1 MKTLNFR
8 IIRNVALA
16 GVISLSAASCD
27 HSLDIEPK
35 YDVVSSN
42 VYRDFANYKPIL
54 AKVYAGYAVT
64 GQQGPAGRPDIS
76 GIDEG
81 FSNYLRQFWQAQELT
96 TDEAIIAWNDGN
108 LRDLHDM
115 DWTPANEFLRALY
128 NRIYYQV
135 SLTNEFIRELQDGQL
150 DARGISGANR
160 EEARRFRAE
169 AQFLR
174 ALSYWHAM
182 DLYGNVPF
190 VTEND
195 RVGSF
200 FPEQINRADLFKYVE
215 EQLLS
220 IENEMGE
227 PGFEY
232 GRADKAALWTLLT
245 KLYLNAEVYTGTARY
260 ADAVTYA
267 RKVIDSGRYQL
278 EPEYNHLF
286 LADNHTSREIIFPI
300 TFDGLRTTTWGGM
313 TYLVHAPVGGNMNA
327 AEFGINGGWGGLRTT
342 KNIVDLFPST
352 NGDPDERAMFHT
364 NGQSKEIAD
373 IFTFTDGFPIT
384 KYRNVTRT
392 NQPGSDRSGN
402 HPDTDFPMFRL
413 ADVYLMYAEAV
424 LRGGGG
430 SVADALDYVNQ
441 LRRRAYTLA
450 NGDPRQNGVSGT
462 ISQGQLTL
470 DFILNERG
478 RELKWEAHRRTDLI
492 RYNRFT
498 SANYVWP
505 WKGAVPEGRGVEEFR
520 RLFPLPSTDLTANPN
535 LTQNPGYT
543 R

>member
-8 IIRNVALA
+8 NIRNIALA
-16 GVISLSAASCD
+16 GVLSLSAASCD

-35 YDVVSSN
+35 YDVVSAN
-42 VYRDFANYKPIL
+42 VYRDFANYKSIL
-54 AKVYAGYAVT
+54 AKMYAGYAVT

-81 FSNYLRQFWQAQELT
+81 FSNYLRQYWQAQELS
-96 TDEAIIAWNDGN
+96 TDEAIIAWNDGT

-128 NRIYYQV
+128 NRIFYQV
-135 SLTNEFIRELQDGQL
+135 SLTNEFIRETQDAQL
-150 DARGISGANR
+150 SERGITGANL
-160 EEARRFRAE
+160 EEARRYRAE
-169 AQFLR
+169 ARFLR
-174 ALSYWHAM
+174 ALSYWHAL

-190 VTEND
+190 VTEQD

-200 FPEQINRADLFKYVE
+200 FPEQTTRADLFSYVE
-215 EQLLS
+215 SELLA
-220 IENEMGE
+220 IESELGE

-232 GRADKAALWTLLT
+232 GRADKAAAWTLLA
-245 KLYLNAEVYTGTARY
+245 KLYLNAEVYTGQGRY
-260 ADAVTYA
+260 ADAVTYS
-267 RKVIDSGRYQL
+267 RRVIDSGRYQL
-278 EPEYNHLF
+278 EAEYGNLF
-286 LADNHTSREIIFPI
+286 LADNHTSSEIIFPI

-327 AEFGINGGWGGLRTT
+327 AAFGINGGWGGLRTT
-342 KNIVDLFPST
+342 KNIVELFPST
-352 NGDPDERAMFHT
+352 NATPDERAMFHT
-364 NGQSKEIAD
+364 DGQNLEIAD
-373 IFTFTDGFPIT
+373 IFTFTDGYPIT
-384 KYRNVTRT
+384 KFKNVNRAG
-392 NQPGSDRSGN
+392 QAGSDPSGN

-430 SVADALDYVNQ
+430 SAADALDYVNQ
-441 LRRRAYTLA
+441 LRRRAYTDA
-450 NGDPRQNGVSGT
+450 TGNVRGNGGA

-470 DFILNERG
+470 DFIINERA
-478 RELKWEAHRRTDLI
+478 RELKWEGHRRTDLI
-492 RYNRFT
+492 RFNRFT
-498 SANYVWP
+498 SDTYVWP

-520 RLFPLPSTDLTANPN
+520 RLYPIPSTDLTANPN

>member
-8 IIRNVALA
+8 NIRNIALA
-16 GVISLSAASCD
+16 GVLSLSAASCD

-35 YDVVSSN
+35 YDVVSAN
-42 VYRDFANYKPIL
+42 VYRDFANYKSIL
-54 AKVYAGYAVT
+54 AKMYAGYAVT

-81 FSNYLRQFWQAQELT
+81 FSNYLRQYWQAQELS

-128 NRIYYQV
+128 NRIFYQV
-135 SLTNEFIRELQDGQL
+135 SLTNEFIRETQDAQL
-150 DARGISGANR
+150 SERGITGANL
-160 EEARRFRAE
+160 EEARRYRAE
-169 AQFLR
+169 ARFLR
-174 ALSYWHAM
+174 ALSYWHAL

-190 VTEND
+190 VTEQD

-200 FPEQINRADLFKYVE
+200 FPEQTTRADLFSYVE
-215 EQLLS
+215 SELLA
-220 IENEMGE
+220 IESELGE

-232 GRADKAALWTLLT
+232 GRADKAAAWTLLA
-245 KLYLNAEVYTGTARY
+245 KLYLNAEVYTGQGRY
-260 ADAVTYA
+260 ADAVTYS
-267 RKVIDSGRYQL
+267 RRVIDSGRFQL
-278 EPEYNHLF
+278 EAEYNHLF
-286 LADNHTSREIIFPI
+286 LADNNTSSEIIFPI

-327 AEFGINGGWGGLRTT
+327 AAFGINGGWGGLRTT
-342 KNIVDLFPST
+342 KNIVELFPST
-352 NGDPDERAMFHT
+352 NATPDERAMFHT
-364 NGQSKEIAD
+364 DGQNLEIAD
-373 IFTFTDGFPIT
+373 IFTFTDGYPIT
-384 KYRNVTRT
+384 KFKNVNRAG
-392 NQPGSDRSGN
+392 QAGSDPSGN

-430 SVADALDYVNQ
+430 SAADALDYVNQ
-441 LRRRAYTLA
+441 LRRRAYTDA
-450 NGDPRQNGVSGT
+450 AGNVRGNGGA

-470 DFILNERG
+470 DFIINERA
-478 RELKWEAHRRTDLI
+478 RELKWEGHRRTDLI
-492 RYNRFT
+492 RFNRFT
-498 SANYVWP
+498 SATYVWP

-520 RLFPLPSTDLTANPN
+520 RLYPIPSTDLTANPN

>member
-1 MKTLNFR
+1 MRTLNFR
-8 IIRNVALA
+8 NIRNIALA

-27 HSLDIEPK
+27 HDLDIEPK
-35 YDVVSSN
+35 YDVVSAN

-54 AKVYAGYAVT
+54 AKMYAGYAVT
-64 GQQGPAGRPDIS
+64 GQQGPTGRPDIS

-81 FSNYLRQFWQAQELT
+81 FSNYLRQYWQAQELS

-128 NRIYYQV
+128 NRIFYQV
-135 SLTNEFIRELQDGQL
+135 SLTNEFIRETQDGL
-150 DARGISGANR
+150 LSERGISGANL

-169 AQFLR
+169 ARFLR
-174 ALSYWHAM
+174 ALSYWHAL

-190 VTEND
+190 VTEED

-200 FPEQINRADLFKYVE
+200 LPEQTTRADLFSYVE
-215 EQLLS
+215 SELLA
-220 IENEMGE
+220 IENELGE

-232 GRADKAALWTLLT
+232 GRADKAAAWTLLA
-245 KLYLNAEVYTGTARY
+245 KLYLNAEVYTGQGKFAE
-260 ADAVTYA
+260 AATYSK
-267 RKVIDSGRYQL
+267 KVIDAGRYQL
-278 EPEYNHLF
+278 EAEYGHLF
-286 LADNHTSREIIFPI
+286 LADNHTSSEIIFPI
-300 TFDGLRTTTWGGM
+300 TFDGMRTTTWGGM

-327 AEFGINGGWGGLRTT
+327 ASFGINGGWGGLRTT
-342 KNIVDLFPST
+342 KSIVELFPST
-352 NGDPDERAMFHT
+352 NATPDERAMFHT
-364 NGQSKEIAD
+364 DGQSLEISD
-373 IFTFTDGFPIT
+373 IFTFTEGYPIT
-384 KYRNVTRT
+384 KYKNVNRAGIA
-392 NQPGSDRSGN
+392 GSDPSGN

-430 SVADALDYVNQ
+430 SAADALGYVNQ
-441 LRRRAYTLA
+441 LRRRAYTDA
-450 NGDPRQNGVSGT
+450 AGNVRGNGGT

-470 DFILNERG
+470 DFIINERA
-478 RELKWEAHRRTDLI
+478 RELKWEGHRRTDLI
-492 RYNRFT
+492 RFNRFT
-498 SANYVWP
+498 SATYVWP
-505 WKGAVPEGRGVEEFR
+505 WKGGVPEGKGVEEFR
-520 RLFPLPSTDLTANPN
+520 SLYPIPSTDLTANPN

>member
-8 IIRNVALA
+8 NIRNIALA
-16 GVISLSAASCD
+16 GVLSLSAASCD

-35 YDVVSSN
+35 YDVVSAN
-42 VYRDFANYKPIL
+42 VYRDFANYKSIL
-54 AKVYAGYAVT
+54 AKMYAGYAVT

-81 FSNYLRQFWQAQELT
+81 FSNYLRQYWQAQELS

-128 NRIYYQV
+128 NRIFYQV
-135 SLTNEFIRELQDGQL
+135 SLTNEFIRETQDAQL
-150 DARGISGANR
+150 SERGITGANL
-160 EEARRFRAE
+160 EEARRYRAE
-169 AQFLR
+169 ARFLR
-174 ALSYWHAM
+174 ALSYWHAL

-190 VTEND
+190 VTEQD

-200 FPEQINRADLFKYVE
+200 FPEQTTRADLFSYVE
-215 EQLLS
+215 SELLA
-220 IENEMGE
+220 IESELGE

-232 GRADKAALWTLLT
+232 GRADKAAAWTLLS
-245 KLYLNAEVYTGTARY
+245 KLYLNAEVYTGQGRY
-260 ADAVTYA
+260 ADAVTYS
-267 RKVIDSGRYQL
+267 RRVIDSGRYQL
-278 EPEYNHLF
+278 EAEYNHLF
-286 LADNHTSREIIFPI
+286 LADNNTSSEIIFPI

-327 AEFGINGGWGGLRTT
+327 AAFGINGGWGGLRTT
-342 KNIVDLFPST
+342 KNIVELFPST
-352 NGDPDERAMFHT
+352 NATPDERAMFHT
-364 NGQSKEIAD
+364 DGQNLEIAD
-373 IFTFTDGFPIT
+373 IFTFTDGYPIT
-384 KYRNVTRT
+384 KFKNVNRAG
-392 NQPGSDRSGN
+392 QAGSDPSGN

-430 SVADALDYVNQ
+430 SAADALDYVNQ
-441 LRRRAYTLA
+441 LRRRAYTDA
-450 NGDPRQNGVSGT
+450 AGNVRGNGGA

-470 DFILNERG
+470 DFIINERA
-478 RELKWEAHRRTDLI
+478 RELKWEGHRRTDLI
-492 RYNRFT
+492 RFNRFT
-498 SANYVWP
+498 SATYVWP

-520 RLFPLPSTDLTANPN
+520 RLYPIPSTDLTANPN

>member
-8 IIRNVALA
+8 NIRNIALA
-16 GVISLSAASCD
+16 GVLSLSAASCD

-35 YDVVSSN
+35 YDVVSAN
-42 VYRDFANYKPIL
+42 VYRDFANYKSIL
-54 AKVYAGYAVT
+54 AKMYAGYAVT

-81 FSNYLRQFWQAQELT
+81 FSNYLRQYWQAQELS
-96 TDEAIIAWNDGN
+96 TDEAIIAWNDGT

-128 NRIYYQV
+128 NRIFYQV
-135 SLTNEFIRELQDGQL
+135 SLTNEFIRETQDAQL
-150 DARGISGANR
+150 SERGITGANL
-160 EEARRFRAE
+160 EEARRYRAE
-169 AQFLR
+169 ARFLR
-174 ALSYWHAM
+174 ALSYWHAL

-190 VTEND
+190 VTEQD

-200 FPEQINRADLFKYVE
+200 FPEQTTRADLFSYVE
-215 EQLLS
+215 SELLA
-220 IENEMGE
+220 IESELGE

-232 GRADKAALWTLLT
+232 GRADKAAAWTLLA
-245 KLYLNAEVYTGTARY
+245 KLYLNAEVYTGQGRY
-260 ADAVTYA
+260 ADAVTYS
-267 RKVIDSGRYQL
+267 RRVIDSGRYQL
-278 EPEYNHLF
+278 EAEYGNLF
-286 LADNHTSREIIFPI
+286 LADNHTSSEIIFPI

-327 AEFGINGGWGGLRTT
+327 AAFGINGGWGGLRTT
-342 KNIVDLFPST
+342 KNIVELFPST
-352 NGDPDERAMFHT
+352 NATPDERAMFHT
-364 NGQSKEIAD
+364 DGQNLEIAD
-373 IFTFTDGFPIT
+373 IFTFTDGYPIT
-384 KYRNVTRT
+384 KFKNVNRAG
-392 NQPGSDRSGN
+392 QAGSDPSGN

-430 SVADALDYVNQ
+430 SAADALDYVNQ
-441 LRRRAYTLA
+441 LRRRAYTDA
-450 NGDPRQNGVSGT
+450 TGNVRGNGGA

-470 DFILNERG
+470 DFIINERA
-478 RELKWEAHRRTDLI
+478 RELKWEGHRRTDLI
-492 RYNRFT
+492 RFNRFT
-498 SANYVWP
+498 SATYVWP

-520 RLFPLPSTDLTANPN
+520 RLYPIPSTDLTANPN

>member
-1 MKTLNFR
+1 MRTLNFTS
-8 IIRNVALA
+8 IRNIALA
-16 GVISLSAASCD
+16 GVISLAAISCD

-54 AKVYAGYAVT
+54 AKMYAGYAVT

-81 FSNYLRQFWQAQELT
+81 FSNYLRQYWQAQELT

-115 DWTPANEFLRALY
+115 DWNPGNEFLRALY

-135 SLTNEFIRELQDGQL
+135 SLTNEFIRETQDNL
-150 DARGISGANR
+150 LSERGITGANLD
-160 EEARRFRAE
+160 EARRFRSE
-169 AQFLR
+169 ARFLR
-174 ALSYWHAM
+174 ALSYWHAL

-200 FPEQINRADLFKYVE
+200 FPEQTTRADLFKYVE
-215 EQLLS
+215 QELLA
-220 IENEMGE
+220 IESELGD

-232 GRADKAALWTLLT
+232 GRADKAAAWTLLA
-245 KLYLNAEVYTGTARY
+245 KLYLNAQVYTGQGRF
-260 ADAVTYA
+260 ADAASYA

-278 EPEYNHLF
+278 EEEYPHLF
-286 LADNHTSREIIFPI
+286 LADNHQSSEIIFPI
-300 TFDGLRTTTWGGM
+300 TFDGLRTNTWGGM
-313 TYLVHAPVGGNMNA
+313 TYLVHAPVGGNMNS

-342 KNIVDLFPST
+342 RNIVNLFPGTSQT
-352 NGDPDERAMFHT
+352 PDERAMFHT
-364 NGQSKEIAD
+364 SGQSLEIKD
-373 IFTFTDGFPIT
+373 IFSFTEGYPIT
-384 KYRNVTRT
+384 KYRNVNRAGR
-392 NQPGSDRSGN
+392 PGSDPSGN
-402 HPDTDFPMFRL
+402 HPDADFPMFRL

-430 SVADALDYVNQ
+430 SAADALDYVNRIRQ
-441 LRRRAYTLA
+441 RAYSTAGGPVRAGGL
-450 NGDPRQNGVSGT
+450 

-470 DFILNERG
+470 EFILDERA
-478 RELKWEAHRRTDLI
+478 RELKWEGHRRTDLI
-492 RYNRFT
+492 RYDRFT
-498 SANYVWP
+498 SAAYLWP
-505 WKGAVPEGRGVEEFR
+505 WKGGVPDGRAVESFR
-520 RLFPLPSTDLTANPN
+520 TLFPIPSTDLTANPN
-535 LTQNPGYT
+535 LTQNQGYT

>member
-8 IIRNVALA
+8 LIRNLALA
-16 GVISLSAASCD
+16 GVITLSAASCD

-35 YDVVSSN
+35 YDVVSAN

-54 AKVYAGYAVT
+54 AKMYAGYAVT

-81 FSNYLRQFWQAQELT
+81 FSNYLRQYWQAQELS

-115 DWTPANEFLRALY
+115 DWNPSNEFLRALY

-135 SLTNEFIRELQDGQL
+135 SLTNEFIRETSDNLL
-150 DARGISGANR
+150 SERGITGANL

-169 AQFLR
+169 ARFLR
-174 ALSYWHAM
+174 ALSYWHAL

-200 FPEQINRADLFKYVE
+200 FPEQTSRTDLFNYVE
-215 EQLLS
+215 SELLA
-220 IENEMGE
+220 IESELGD
-227 PGFEY
+227 PRFEY
-232 GRADKAALWTLLT
+232 GRADKAAAWTLLT
-245 KLYLNAEVYTGTARY
+245 KLYLNAQVYTGQPRY

-267 RKVIDSGRYQL
+267 NKVINSNQYQL
-278 EPEYNHLF
+278 EEEYQHLF

-300 TFDGLRTTTWGGM
+300 TFDGMRTTTWGGM

-327 AEFGINGGWGGLRTT
+327 AAFGINGGWGGLRTT
-342 KNIVDLFPST
+342 KNIVNLFSDLSGNT
-352 NGDPDERAMFHT
+352 DERAMFHT
-364 NGQSKEIAD
+364 NGQNLEIND
-373 IFTFTDGFPIT
+373 IFTFTDGYPIT
-384 KYRNVTRT
+384 KYKKVNRAG
-392 NQPGSDRSGN
+392 QAGSDPTGN
-402 HPDTDFPMFRL
+402 HQDSDFPMFRI
-413 ADVYLMYAEAV
+413 AVVYLMYAEAV

-430 SVADALDYVNQ
+430 SVATALGYVNE
-441 LRRRAYTLA
+441 LRRRAYDGPT
-450 NGDPRQNGVSGT
+450 GSIT
-462 ISQGQLTL
+462 QGQLTL
-470 DFILNERG
+470 DFIISERA
-478 RELKWEAHRRTDLI
+478 RELKWEGHRRTDLI
-492 RYNRFT
+492 RYDRFT
-498 SANYVWP
+498 SAAYVWP
-505 WKGAVPEGRGVEEFR
+505 WKGAVPEGRGVEAYR
-520 RLFPLPSTDLTANPN
+520 SLYPIPSTDLTANPN
-535 LTQNPGYT
+535 LTQNPGYG